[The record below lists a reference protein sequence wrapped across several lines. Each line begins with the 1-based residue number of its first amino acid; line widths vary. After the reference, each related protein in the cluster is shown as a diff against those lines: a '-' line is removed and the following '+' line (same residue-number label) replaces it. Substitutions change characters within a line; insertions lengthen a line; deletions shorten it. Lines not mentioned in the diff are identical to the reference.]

1 MLRRIETLYKEHP
14 TLAELYEADPTLFAL
29 MQLPTDQE
37 HGLTLDAFVDLA
49 LTELGELETIFTTAP
64 VLKRYLG
71 VWSGMRL
78 SNWRR
83 MQTALNQAYD
93 PLANYDR
100 TETVEETITGEASN
114 EASGSS
120 EEGGEETRQE
130 KMAGFNSTGEGAN
143 TAHETVTPGRT
154 TETSSSGS
162 SSSETG
168 RNLESHVTGNIG
180 VTTSQQMLEAELEL
194 REKFSL
200 YFIILDQFRRDI
212 CVEVW

>member
-1 MLRRIETLYKEHP
+1 MQKIDSFYTAKP
-14 TLAELYEADPTLFAL
+14 TLAKLYEEDPTLFAL
-29 MQLPTDQE
+29 MQLPTDQS

-49 LTELGELETIFTTAP
+49 LAELGGLETIFGTAQ
-64 VLKRYLG
+64 VLKHYIG

-78 SNWRR
+78 SNWQR
-83 MQTALNQAYD
+83 MQSALNQAYD

-100 TETVEETITGEASN
+100 TETVEETITGEASS

-120 EEGGEETRQE
+120 EEGGEENRQE

-154 TETSSSGS
+154 TESSSSGS

-180 VTTSQQMLEAELEL
+180 VTTSQQMLQSELEL

>member
-1 MLRRIETLYKEHP
+1 MLRRIDTLYKERP
-14 TLAELYEADPTLFAL
+14 TLAALYEADPTLFAL
-29 MQLPTDQE
+29 MQLPTDQS
-37 HGLTLDAFVDLA
+37 HGLTRDAFVDLA
-49 LTELGELETIFTTAP
+49 LAELGELQTIFYTAP
-64 VLKRYLG
+64 MLKHYIG
-71 VWSGMRL
+71 VWSGLRL
-78 SNWRR
+78 SNWQS
-83 MQTALNQAYD
+83 MQSALNQAYD

-100 TETVEETITGEASN
+100 TETVEETITGEASS

-120 EEGGEETRQE
+120 EEGGEENRQE

-143 TAHETVTPGRT
+143 TQHETVTPGRT
-154 TETSSSGS
+154 TESSSSGS

-168 RNLESHVTGNIG
+168 RSLESHVIGNIG
-180 VTTSQQMLEAELEL
+180 VTTSQQMLQAELEL